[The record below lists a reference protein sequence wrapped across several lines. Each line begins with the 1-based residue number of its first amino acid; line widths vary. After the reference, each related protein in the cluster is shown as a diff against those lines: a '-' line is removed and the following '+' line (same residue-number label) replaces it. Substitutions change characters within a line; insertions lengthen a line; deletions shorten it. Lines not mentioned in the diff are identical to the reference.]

1 MSEDPIKQGID
12 AAVGAQPGVASATV
26 RPREIMTPPS
36 EQFGAYRQ
44 AEPGAFQYIQEGVG
58 AVGMGVRS
66 RTGGGAPSQSGAM
79 SKLLYY
85 GQNLVNEQGQIERK
99 PYDAPKE
106 AYAELAK
113 LNPTDRA
120 ALQAELYQRD
130 FYRGKARPSTT
141 GFNPADID
149 AMKELLLTSNE
160 YGYNWK
166 TSLNFVR
173 QDYPGSGGGRKA
185 PSKMDTRKS
194 LDEKAVEALGRKF
207 TDAEIESLIQQ
218 VQQKSVAGESG
229 SLATISENVVAGAA
243 TGEQQAYRFAQVADL
258 FNQMLRT
265 A

>member
-1 MSEDPIKQGID
+1 MSEDTKQEID
-12 AAVGAQPGVASATV
+12 AAVGAGPGVVGTART
-26 RPREIMTPPS
+26 PREIMTPPT

-44 AEPGAFQYIQEGVG
+44 AEPDAFQYIQEGTG

-66 RTGGGAPSQSGAM
+66 RTSGAAPAQSGSI

-85 GQNLVNEQGQIERK
+85 GQNLVNETGQIERR

-120 ALQAELYQRD
+120 ALQTELYQRK
-130 FYRGKARPSTT
+130 FYSSKTRPSST

-149 AMKELLLTSNE
+149 AMKNLLLTSNE

-166 TSLNFVR
+166 TSMNFIR
-173 QDYPGSGGGRKA
+173 QDYPGSGSGSRG

-207 TDAEIESLIQQ
+207 TDAEIESLITQ
-218 VQQKSVAGESG
+218 VQQKSIAGESG
-229 SLATISENVVAGAA
+229 SLSTISENVVAGAA

>member
-1 MSEDPIKQGID
+1 MSDTGIQQEIS
-12 AAVGAQPGVASATV
+12 AAVGAQPGVAGSAV
-26 RPREIMTPPS
+26 GPREIMSPPS
-36 EQFGAYRQ
+36 EQFKAYQQ
-44 AEPGAFQYIQEGVG
+44 AEPNAFQYVQE
-58 AVGMGVRS
+58 AGMGTRS
-66 RTGGGAPSQSGAM
+66 RTGGGSPIQSGPM

-85 GQNLVNEQGQIERK
+85 GQNLVNEKGQIERK
-99 PYDAPKE
+99 PYDASRE

-120 ALQAELYQRD
+120 ALQTELYQRN
-130 FYRGKARPSTT
+130 FYSSKTRPSST
-141 GFNPADID
+141 GFNPADVD
-149 AMKELLLTSNE
+149 AMKNLLLTSNE

-166 TSLNFVR
+166 TSMNFIR
-173 QDYPGSGGGRKA
+173 QDYPGSGGGSRG

-207 TDAEIESLIQQ
+207 TDEEIESLITQ
-218 VQQKSVAGESG
+218 VQQKSIAKESG
-229 SLATISENVVAGAA
+229 SLSTISENVVAGAA

>member
-1 MSEDPIKQGID
+1 MSDIGSQQEID
-12 AAVGAQPGVASATV
+12 AAVGVNPGMASGVGT
-26 RPREIMTPPS
+26 PREIMTPPA

-66 RTGGGAPSQSGAM
+66 RTGGGAPVQSGAM
-79 SKLLYY
+79 SRLLYY
-85 GQNLVNEQGQIERK
+85 GQNLVNERGQIERK
-99 PYDAPKE
+99 PYDATKE

-120 ALQAELYQRD
+120 ALQTELYQRK
-130 FYRGKARPSTT
+130 FYRSKSRPSTT
-141 GFNPADID
+141 GFNPADVD
-149 AMKELLLTSNE
+149 AMKELLLASNE

-166 TSLNFVR
+166 TSLNFIR
-173 QDYPGSGGGRKA
+173 QEYPASGSGRKG

-207 TDAEIESLIQQ
+207 TDAEVESLITQ

-229 SLATISENVVAGAA
+229 SLSTISENVVAGAA

-258 FNQMLRT
+258 FNEMLRT
-265 A
+265 G

>member
-1 MSEDPIKQGID
+1 MSEDIQQDPINVGPVPTSAGSAVLPRKINVPPADQFSAYKQL
-12 AAVGAQPGVASATV
+12 
-26 RPREIMTPPS
+26 
-36 EQFGAYRQ
+36 
-44 AEPGAFQYIQEGVG
+44 EPGAFQYVQEGTG

-66 RTGGGAPSQSGAM
+66 RTGGGAPAQSGAM
-79 SKLLYY
+79 SQLLYS
-85 GQNLVNEQGQIERK
+85 GKNLVNEKGQIERK

-113 LNPTDRA
+113 LTPEDRV
-120 ALQAELYQRD
+120 ALQTELYQRN

-149 AMKELLLTSNE
+149 AMKELLLASNE

-173 QDYPGSGGGRKA
+173 QDYPGSGSGRKA

-194 LDEKAVEALGRKF
+194 LDEKAIEALGRKF
-207 TDAEIESLIQQ
+207 TDAEVESLIQQ

-258 FNQMLRT
+258 FNEMLRT
-265 A
+265 G

>member
-1 MSEDPIKQGID
+1 MSEDPIKQEID
-12 AAVGAQPGVASATV
+12 AAVGAGPGVAGGVGT
-26 RPREIMTPPS
+26 PREIMTPPA
-36 EQFGAYRQ
+36 EQFGAYKKL
-44 AEPGAFQYIQEGVG
+44 EPGAFQYIQEGVG

-66 RTGGGAPSQSGAM
+66 RTGGGAPAQSSGM

-85 GQNLVNEQGQIERK
+85 GQNLVNERGQIERK

-113 LNPTDRA
+113 LSPLDRA
-120 ALQAELYQRD
+120 ELQNELYQRN
-130 FYRGKARPSTT
+130 FYRGKTKPSTT
-141 GFNPADID
+141 GFNPADIE

-173 QDYPGSGGGRKA
+173 QDYPGSGSGRKA

-194 LDEKAVEALGRKF
+194 LDEKAIEALGRKF
-207 TDAEIESLIQQ
+207 TDAEVESLIQQ

-258 FNQMLRT
+258 FNEMLRT
-265 A
+265 G

>member
-1 MSEDPIKQGID
+1 MSDTGIQQEI
-12 AAVGAQPGVASATV
+12 ASAVGAGPGVVGTAKG
-26 RPREIMTPPS
+26 PREIATPPS
-36 EQFGAYRQ
+36 EQFGAYQQ
-44 AEPGAFQYIQEGVG
+44 AEPDAFQYVQQAG
-58 AVGMGVRS
+58 GMGTRS
-66 RTGGGAPSQSGAM
+66 RTGGGSPIQSGAM

-85 GQNLVNEQGQIERK
+85 GQNLVNERGQIERK
-99 PYDAPKE
+99 PYDASKE

-113 LNPTDRA
+113 LNPLDRA
-120 ALQAELYQRD
+120 ALQTELYQRK
-130 FYRGKARPSTT
+130 FYSSKTRPSST

-149 AMKELLLTSNE
+149 AMKNLLLTSNE

-166 TSLNFVR
+166 TSMNFIR
-173 QDYPGSGGGRKA
+173 QDYPGSGSGSRG

-207 TDAEIESLIQQ
+207 TDAEIESLITQ
-218 VQQKSVAGESG
+218 VQQKSATGESG
-229 SLATISENVVAGAA
+229 SLSTISENVVAGAA

>member
-1 MSEDPIKQGID
+1 MSDTGVDQNGIV
-12 AAVGAQPGVASATV
+12 AAPMPGVAGTSAA
-26 RPREIMTPPS
+26 PREIMVPPTDL
-36 EQFGAYRQ
+36 FGAYRQ
-44 AEPGAFQYIQEGVG
+44 AEPNAFQYVQEGTG

-66 RTGGGAPSQSGAM
+66 RTGGGAPAQSGAM

-85 GQNLVNEQGQIERK
+85 GQNLVNEKGQIERK

-120 ALQAELYQRD
+120 ALQTELYQRN
-130 FYRGKARPSTT
+130 FYRGKTRPSST
-141 GFNPADID
+141 GFNPADIE
-149 AMKELLLTSNE
+149 AMKDLLLTSNE

-166 TSLNFVR
+166 TSLNFIR
-173 QDYPGSGGGRKA
+173 QEYPASGSGSRG

-194 LDEKAVEALGRKF
+194 LDEKAIEALGRKF
-207 TDAEIESLIQQ
+207 TDAEVESLIAQ
-218 VQQKSVAGESG
+218 VQQRSAAGESG
-229 SLATISENVVAGAA
+229 SLSTISENVVAGAA

>member
-1 MSEDPIKQGID
+1 MSDTGIEQDPIN
-12 AAVGAQPGVASATV
+12 VGPMPGVAGTAVS
-26 RPREIMTPPS
+26 PRQIMTPPAD
-36 EQFGAYRQ
+36 QFGAYKQ
-44 AEPGAFQYIQEGVG
+44 AEPDAFQYVQQAG
-58 AVGMGVRS
+58 GMGTRT
-66 RTGGGAPSQSGAM
+66 RTGGGSPVQSGPM
-79 SKLLYY
+79 SQLLYY
-85 GQNLVNEQGQIERK
+85 GKNLVNEQGQIERK

-229 SLATISENVVAGAA
+229 SLATISENVVAGVA

>member
-1 MSEDPIKQGID
+1 MSDIGSQQEID
-12 AAVGAQPGVASATV
+12 AAVGVNPGMASGVGT
-26 RPREIMTPPS
+26 PREIMTPPA

-44 AEPGAFQYIQEGVG
+44 AEPGAFQYIQEGTG

-66 RTGGGAPSQSGAM
+66 RTGGGAPAQSGGM

-85 GQNLVNEQGQIERK
+85 GQNLVNEKGQIERK
-99 PYDAPKE
+99 PYDAAKE

-120 ALQAELYQRD
+120 ALQTELYQRN
-130 FYRGKARPSTT
+130 FYRSKSRPSTT
-141 GFNPADID
+141 GFNPADVD
-149 AMKELLLTSNE
+149 AMKELLLASNE

-166 TSLNFVR
+166 TSLNFIR
-173 QDYPGSGGGRKA
+173 QEYPTSGSGRKS

-194 LDEKAVEALGRKF
+194 LDEKAIEALGRKF
-207 TDAEIESLIQQ
+207 TDAEVESLIQQ
-218 VQQKSVAGESG
+218 VQQKSIAGDSG

-258 FNQMLRT
+258 FNEMLRT
-265 A
+265 G

>member
-12 AAVGAQPGVASATV
+12 AAVGAGPGVAGGAGT
-26 RPREIMTPPS
+26 PREIMTPPA

-44 AEPGAFQYIQEGVG
+44 AEPDAFQYVQD
-58 AVGMGVRS
+58 ASGMGTRS
-66 RTGGGAPSQSGAM
+66 RTGGGSPIQSGGM

-85 GQNLVNEQGQIERK
+85 GQNLVNERGQIERK
-99 PYDAPKE
+99 PYDATKE
-106 AYAELAK
+106 AYSELAK

-120 ALQAELYQRD
+120 ALQTELYQRR
-130 FYRGKARPSTT
+130 FYRSKSRPSTT
-141 GFNPADID
+141 GFNPADVD
-149 AMKELLLTSNE
+149 AMKELLLASNE

-166 TSLNFVR
+166 TSLNFIR
-173 QDYPGSGGGRKA
+173 QEYPASGSGRKG

-218 VQQKSVAGESG
+218 VQQKSVSGESG

>member
-1 MSEDPIKQGID
+1 MSEDPIKQEID
-12 AAVGAQPGVASATV
+12 AAVGAGPNVAGSAGT
-26 RPREIMTPPS
+26 PREISAPPA
-36 EQFGAYRQ
+36 EQFGAYQQ
-44 AEPGAFQYIQEGVG
+44 AEPGAFQYVQQGDT
-58 AVGMGVRS
+58 MGTRS
-66 RTGGGAPSQSGAM
+66 RTGGGSPIQSGPM

-85 GQNLVNEQGQIERK
+85 GQNLVNEKGQIERK

-113 LNPTDRA
+113 LAPLDRA
-120 ALQAELYQRD
+120 ALQTELYQRN
-130 FYRGKARPSTT
+130 FYRGKSRPSTT
-141 GFNPADID
+141 GFNPADIE

-166 TSLNFVR
+166 TSMNFVR
-173 QDYPGSGGGRKA
+173 QDFPASGSGRRG

-194 LDEKAVEALGRKF
+194 LDERAVEALGRKF
-207 TDAEIESLIQQ
+207 TDAEVESLIQQ

-229 SLATISENVVAGAA
+229 SLSTISENVVAGAA

>member
-1 MSEDPIKQGID
+1 MSEDNPQDPINAGPI
-12 AAVGAQPGVASATV
+12 PGVAGTAGT
-26 RPREIMTPPS
+26 PREIMTPPA

-44 AEPGAFQYIQEGVG
+44 AEPDAFQYVQDSG
-58 AVGMGVRS
+58 GMGTRS
-66 RTGGGAPSQSGAM
+66 RTGGGSPIQSGAM

-85 GQNLVNEQGQIERK
+85 GQNLVNERGQIERK
-99 PYDAPKE
+99 PYDATKE
-106 AYAELAK
+106 AYSELAK

-120 ALQAELYQRD
+120 ALQTELYQRR
-130 FYRGKARPSTT
+130 FYRSKSRPSTT
-141 GFNPADID
+141 GFNPADVD
-149 AMKELLLTSNE
+149 AMKELLLASNE

-166 TSLNFVR
+166 TSLNFIR
-173 QDYPGSGGGRKA
+173 QEYPASGSGRKG

-218 VQQKSVAGESG
+218 VQQKSVSGESG

>member
-1 MSEDPIKQGID
+1 MSDTGMQQDPINAGPM
-12 AAVGAQPGVASATV
+12 PGVAGTAGT
-26 RPREIMTPPS
+26 PREIMTPPA

-44 AEPGAFQYIQEGVG
+44 AEPDAFQYVQD
-58 AVGMGVRS
+58 ADGMGTRS
-66 RTGGGAPSQSGAM
+66 RTGGGSPIQSGGM

-85 GQNLVNEQGQIERK
+85 GQNLVNERGQIERK
-99 PYDAPKE
+99 PYDATKE
-106 AYAELAK
+106 AYSELAK

-120 ALQAELYQRD
+120 ALQTELYQRR
-130 FYRGKARPSTT
+130 FYRSKSRPSTT
-141 GFNPADID
+141 GFNPADVD
-149 AMKELLLTSNE
+149 AMKELLLASNE

-166 TSLNFVR
+166 TSLNFIR
-173 QDYPGSGGGRKA
+173 QEYPASGSGRKG

>member
-1 MSEDPIKQGID
+1 MSDTGMQQDPINAGPM
-12 AAVGAQPGVASATV
+12 PGVAGTAGT
-26 RPREIMTPPS
+26 PREIMTPPA

-44 AEPGAFQYIQEGVG
+44 AEPDAFQYVQDPG
-58 AVGMGVRS
+58 GMGTRS
-66 RTGGGAPSQSGAM
+66 RTGGGSPIQSGGM

-85 GQNLVNEQGQIERK
+85 GQNLVNERGQIERK
-99 PYDAPKE
+99 PYDATKE
-106 AYAELAK
+106 AYSELAK

-120 ALQAELYQRD
+120 ALQTELYQRR
-130 FYRGKARPSTT
+130 FYRSKSRPSTT
-141 GFNPADID
+141 GFNPADVD
-149 AMKELLLTSNE
+149 AMKELLLASNE

-166 TSLNFVR
+166 TSLNFIR
-173 QDYPGSGGGRKA
+173 QEYPASGSGRKG

-207 TDAEIESLIQQ
+207 TDAEVESLIQQ

>member
-1 MSEDPIKQGID
+1 MSDTGVDQNGIN
-12 AAVGAQPGVASATV
+12 ASPMPGVAGTSAA
-26 RPREIMTPPS
+26 PREIMVPPTDL
-36 EQFGAYRQ
+36 FGAYRQ
-44 AEPGAFQYIQEGVG
+44 AEPNAFQYVQEGTG

-66 RTGGGAPSQSGAM
+66 RTGGGAPVKSGAM

-85 GQNLVNEQGQIERK
+85 GQNLVNEKGQIERK

-120 ALQAELYQRD
+120 TLQTELYQRN
-130 FYRGKARPSTT
+130 FYRGKTRPSST
-141 GFNPADID
+141 GFNPADIE
-149 AMKELLLTSNE
+149 AMKDLLLTSNE

-166 TSLNFVR
+166 TSLNFIR
-173 QDYPGSGGGRKA
+173 QDYPTSGSGSRG

-194 LDEKAVEALGRKF
+194 LDEKAIEALGRKF
-207 TDAEIESLIQQ
+207 TDAEIESLIAQ
-218 VQQKSVAGESG
+218 VQQKSAAGESG
-229 SLATISENVVAGAA
+229 SLSTISENVVAGAA

>member
-1 MSEDPIKQGID
+1 MSDTGVDQNGIV
-12 AAVGAQPGVASATV
+12 AGPMPGVAGTAKS
-26 RPREIMTPPS
+26 PREIMVPPT

-44 AEPGAFQYIQEGVG
+44 AEPDAFQYVQES
-58 AVGMGVRS
+58 GMGTRS
-66 RTGGGAPSQSGAM
+66 RTGGGSPIQSGPR

-85 GQNLVNEQGQIERK
+85 GQNLVNEKGQIERK
-99 PYDAPKE
+99 PYDANRE

-120 ALQAELYQRD
+120 ALQTELYQRK
-130 FYRGKARPSTT
+130 FYGSKTRPSST
-141 GFNPADID
+141 GFNPADVD
-149 AMKELLLTSNE
+149 AMKNLLLTSNE

-166 TSLNFVR
+166 TSMNFIR
-173 QDYPGSGGGRKA
+173 QEYPASGSGSRG

-207 TDAEIESLIQQ
+207 TDEEIESLITQ
-218 VQQKSVAGESG
+218 VQQKSIAGESG
-229 SLATISENVVAGAA
+229 SLSTISENVVAGAA

>member
-1 MSEDPIKQGID
+1 MSKDPIKQGID
-12 AAVGAQPGVASATV
+12 AAVGAEPGVAGTAGT
-26 RPREIMTPPS
+26 PREIMTPPA

-44 AEPGAFQYIQEGVG
+44 AEPDAFQYVQD
-58 AVGMGVRS
+58 ASGMGTRS
-66 RTGGGAPSQSGAM
+66 RTGGGSPIQSGGM

-85 GQNLVNEQGQIERK
+85 GQNLVNERGQIERK
-99 PYDAPKE
+99 PYDATKE
-106 AYAELAK
+106 AYSELAK

-120 ALQAELYQRD
+120 ALQTELYQRR
-130 FYRGKARPSTT
+130 FYRSKSRPSTT
-141 GFNPADID
+141 GFNPADVD
-149 AMKELLLTSNE
+149 AMKELLLASNE

-166 TSLNFVR
+166 TSLNFIR
-173 QDYPGSGGGRKA
+173 QEYPASGSGRKG

-218 VQQKSVAGESG
+218 VQQKSVSGESG
-229 SLATISENVVAGAA
+229 SLSTISENVVAGAA

>member
-1 MSEDPIKQGID
+1 MSEDPIKQEID
-12 AAVGAQPGVASATV
+12 AAVGAGPGVVGTAKG
-26 RPREIMTPPS
+26 PREIMVPPT
-36 EQFGAYRQ
+36 EQFGAYQQ
-44 AEPGAFQYIQEGVG
+44 AEPNAFQYVQES
-58 AVGMGVRS
+58 GMGTRS
-66 RTGGGAPSQSGAM
+66 RTGGGSPIQSGPM

-85 GQNLVNEQGQIERK
+85 GQNLVNETGQIERK
-99 PYDAPKE
+99 PYDASRE

-120 ALQAELYQRD
+120 ALQTELYQRN
-130 FYRGKARPSTT
+130 FYSSKTRPSST
-141 GFNPADID
+141 GFNPADVD
-149 AMKELLLTSNE
+149 AMKNLLLTSNE

-166 TSLNFVR
+166 TSMNFIR
-173 QDYPGSGGGRKA
+173 QDYPGSGGGSRG

-207 TDAEIESLIQQ
+207 TDEEIESLITQ
-218 VQQKSVAGESG
+218 VQQKSIAKESG
-229 SLATISENVVAGAA
+229 SLSTISENVVAGAA

>member
-12 AAVGAQPGVASATV
+12 AAVGAQPTVAGKAV
-26 RPREIMTPPS
+26 GPREISTPPS
-36 EQFGAYRQ
+36 DQFAAYRQ

-66 RTGGGAPSQSGAM
+66 RTGGGAPAQSGGM

-85 GQNLVNEQGQIERK
+85 GNNLVNEKGQIERK

-113 LNPTDRA
+113 LSVADRI
-120 ALQAELYQRD
+120 ALQTELYQRN
-130 FYRGKARPSTT
+130 FYRGKSKPSTG
-141 GFNPADID
+141 GFDPSDID
-149 AMKELLLTSNE
+149 AMKELLNSSNE

-166 TSLNFVR
+166 TSLNFIR
-173 QDYPGSGGGRKA
+173 QDFPSTGSGSRG
-185 PSKMDTRKS
+185 PSKMDVRKS
-194 LDEKAVEALGRKF
+194 LDERAVEALGRKF
-207 TDAEIESLIQQ
+207 TDEEVESLIAQ
-218 VQQKSVAGESG
+218 VQQKSIAKESG

-258 FNQMLRT
+258 FNDMLRT

>member
-1 MSEDPIKQGID
+1 MSDTGIEQDPIN
-12 AAVGAQPGVASATV
+12 VGPMPGVAGTTV
-26 RPREIMTPPS
+26 SPRQIMTPPAD
-36 EQFGAYRQ
+36 QFGAYKQ
-44 AEPGAFQYIQEGVG
+44 AEPDAFQYVQQAG
-58 AVGMGVRS
+58 GMGTRT
-66 RTGGGAPSQSGAM
+66 RTGGGSPMQSGPM
-79 SKLLYY
+79 SQLLYY
-85 GQNLVNEQGQIERK
+85 GKNLVNEKGQIERK

-113 LNPTDRA
+113 LLPLDRA

-173 QDYPGSGGGRKA
+173 QEFPGSGGGRKA
-185 PSKMDTRKS
+185 PSKMDTKKS

-243 TGEQQAYRFAQVADL
+243 AGEQQAYRFAQVADL